1 MPEDA
6 PEMLL
11 DFETRLRQAA
21 KLPYASWAILDPL
34 VRVWTLEAD
43 KGDLVHEV
51 SQWLAAAPL
60 ETLKRPANVAELE
73 DQLEILA
80 TFYDFEPEAR
90 RLAGS
95 RLAEAWPDVAAAL
108 QRYGFI

>member
-1 MPEDA
+1 M
-6 PEMLL
+6 
-11 DFETRLRQAA
+11 
-21 KLPYASWAILDPL
+21 PYASWAILDPL
-34 VRVWTLEAD
+34 VRVWTLEAG

-80 TFYDFEPEAR
+80 TFYDFEPAAR
-90 RLAGS
+90 RQAGP
-95 RLAEAWPDVAAAL
+95 RLAAAWPEVVDAL
-108 QRYGFI
+108 QRYGFV